1 MHERRSRAG
10 RRSRGAEAMSA
21 KPRTIDEYLAPLSF
35 EKRDA
40 LAKLRRAIRSAAPKA
55 EECISYQIPSFR
67 LGGRMLVAFGAAANH
82 CAFYPGGFTD
92 KSPQGRAQG
101 LRHQQGHHPL
111 SSEQFLAGRT
121 GAEARKD
128 SDRGARVPKTGCS
141 ARRHA
146 PPL

>member
-1 MHERRSRAG
+1 
-10 RRSRGAEAMSA
+10 MSA

-111 SSEQFLAGRT
+111 SSEKPLTSHT
-121 GAEARKD
+121 GAEAGQNANC
-128 SDRGARVPKTGCS
+128 GARRQTPGWSGKRYT
-141 ARRHA
+141 
-146 PPL
+146 PPLNRSAASRCSSAL